1 MLTTTSGPVVRKDLI
16 EAAGYKVED
25 LVTIDDW
32 TEVMT
37 ALQKNGVEHPLSFE
51 SQSYMLNMMPGA
63 WGFRSG
69 MYVNADDGKVH
80 YGPMEDGYKEMLAQ
94 VVAWMKAGLIDP
106 DTAE

>member
-80 YGPMEDGYKEMLAQ
+80 YGTYGRMLQGNACTGCC
-94 VVAWMKAGLIDP
+94 WDEGWP
-106 DTAE
+106 D